1 TSPRMRSWLA
11 GRTNSLTAPKAPD
24 TLEGG
29 KGQVITMEEAQLMSL
44 ATRLKPH
51 RKYFEGLEI
60 DPALID
66 RALSPTGSLRDK
78 ATLVC
83 EAALK
88 QYSNDNYGFHPE
100 RHPPLASILETLRN
114 SDPLKNEVKA
124 VLESVPKESPYNFLK
139 VPFGPYFW
147 MK

>member
-11 GRTNSLTAPKAPD
+11 GRTNSLTAPTAPD

-60 DPALID
+60 DSTLID

-78 ATLVC
+78 APLIC
-83 EAALK
+83 EAAGK
-88 QYSNDNYGFHPE
+88 QYAKANYGFHPE
-100 RHPPLASILETLRN
+100 RHPPLASILEVFRA

-124 VLESVPKESPYNFLK
+124 LLDSVAREHPYNFLK
-139 VPFGPYFW
+139 VPLGPYFW
-147 MK
+147 